1 MAWAAWG
8 EGSEIEIAT
17 FSNIFQENTPPRVKS
32 TGGRDVYP
40 AMTPISFQSGD
51 SPRFTF
57 MPSAIQ
63 TDDAD
68 ADAKPTL
75 LSLFE
80 SEETPLLR
88 YAFSLTGRRAIAEE
102 IVQEVFLQLHA
113 NWEGVENPRAWLFRS
128 VRNRSYNHHRDG
140 RREVAGD
147 AATMAEAVSE
157 DDTPEEVLQRLEA
170 AGFLRLLLA
179 ELEEADRRLVQLK
192 YFEDLRYREIAER
205 TEMSIGNVGYRLHH
219 ILKQL
224 ADKLRHLGI
233 DGIS

>member
-1 MAWAAWG
+1 
-8 EGSEIEIAT
+8 
-17 FSNIFQENTPPRVKS
+17 
-32 TGGRDVYP
+32 
-40 AMTPISFQSGD
+40 MTPKPAQPDPAPSLH
-51 SPRFTF
+51 F
-57 MPSAIQ
+57 MPSPTQNENAG
-63 TDDAD
+63 APV
-68 ADAKPTL
+68 KPDL
-75 LSLFE
+75 LALFE

-128 VRNRSYNHHRDG
+128 VRNRSYNHQRDG
-140 RREVAGD
+140 RREVGGD
-147 AATMAEAVSE
+147 DISVAAAASE

-170 AGFLRLLLA
+170 GGFLRLLFA

>member
-1 MAWAAWG
+1 
-8 EGSEIEIAT
+8 
-17 FSNIFQENTPPRVKS
+17 
-32 TGGRDVYP
+32 
-40 AMTPISFQSGD
+40 MTPA
-51 SPRFTF
+51 SPQPDPAPSLRF
-57 MPSAIQ
+57 MPSPTQNENAVA
-63 TDDAD
+63 TV
-68 ADAKPTL
+68 KPDL
-75 LSLFE
+75 LALFE

-113 NWEGVENPRAWLFRS
+113 GWEGVENPRAWLFRS
-128 VRNRSYNHHRDG
+128 VRNRALNHHRDG
-140 RREVAGD
+140 KREVTGD
-147 AATMAEAVSE
+147 ERSLAAAESRE
-157 DDTPEEVLQRLEA
+157 DTPEELLQRMEA

-192 YFEDLRYREIAER
+192 YFENLRYREIAER
-205 TEMSIGNVGYRLHH
+205 TDMSIGNVGYRLHH

>member
-1 MAWAAWG
+1 
-8 EGSEIEIAT
+8 
-17 FSNIFQENTPPRVKS
+17 
-32 TGGRDVYP
+32 
-40 AMTPISFQSGD
+40 MTPNHAQPDPSLSL
-51 SPRFTF
+51 RF
-57 MPSAIQ
+57 MPSPIQ
-63 TDDAD
+63 NKEAGTEP
-68 ADAKPTL
+68 KPDL
-75 LSLFE
+75 LALFE

-128 VRNRSYNHHRDG
+128 VRNRSFNHHRDG
-140 RREVAGD
+140 RREVSAGET
-147 AATMAEAVSE
+147 TMAEALSE

-192 YFEDLRYREIAER
+192 YFENLRYREIAEQ

>member
-1 MAWAAWG
+1 MNPLPHP
-8 EGSEIEIAT
+8 ESH
-17 FSNIFQENTPPRVKS
+17 QVLP
-32 TGGRDVYP
+32 
-40 AMTPISFQSGD
+40 
-51 SPRFTF
+51 F
-57 MPSAIQ
+57 MPSPTQNENAGISE
-63 TDDAD
+63 
-68 ADAKPTL
+68 KPDL
-75 LSLFE
+75 LTLFE

-128 VRNRSYNHHRDG
+128 VRNRACNHHRDG
-140 RREVAGD
+140 RREVGGD
-147 AATMAEAVSE
+147 EVAMATAASE